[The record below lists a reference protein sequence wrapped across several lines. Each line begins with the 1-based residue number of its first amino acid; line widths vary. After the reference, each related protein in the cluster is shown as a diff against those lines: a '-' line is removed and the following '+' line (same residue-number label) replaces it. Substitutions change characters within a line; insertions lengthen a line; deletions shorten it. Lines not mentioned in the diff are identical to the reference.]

1 MTPNAR
7 VQDWGKG
14 SRVSLQSRQLWLLL
28 HSPPAERCGAKE
40 RTVTSLSWA
49 PGRHMSGEWLWH
61 SKCSWLTRHG
71 VAPPSPQKY
80 MGTLRLCLASRVHI
94 SMGTWAEA
102 AKGSSTG
109 TAVTAGCGMQKEGR
123 EQGAER
129 LHNPNAAPQHLQH
142 PYPSL
147 AEHSKQATA
156 IY

>member
-1 MTPNAR
+1 M
-7 VQDWGKG
+7 DLHK
-14 SRVSLQSRQLWLLL
+14 SSSLQRQGDPGGDQTATRLV
-28 HSPPAERCGAKE
+28 
-40 RTVTSLSWA
+40 TVIS
-49 PGRHMSGEWLWH
+49 
-61 SKCSWLTRHG
+61 
-71 VAPPSPQKY
+71 
-80 MGTLRLCLASRVHI
+80 VHI